1 MIDSES
7 GVLTDPIS
15 GNHIVKVCRD
25 QVVKVNSVAQYAA
38 QGLSSGEAV
47 AIIAK
52 PSLRKALVNFLVTQG
67 FDVQSFKDQGQ
78 IKFLDAEFLLSSLW
92 IDDGIDAEAFEKF
105 VSDPLRIMKLKYDKI
120 RIFGEMVD
128 LLWQKEAYDEA
139 MQLENRWND
148 LFKKIE
154 FSLLCTYS
162 FSHLNPNTYDE
173 ALERICR
180 CHTHHI
186 PLEASDLSMPPD
198 ANELL
203 DSFGL
208 AWKRIIEKFNPL
220 TPVPPPIPPV

>member
-25 QVVKVNSVAQYAA
+25 QIVKVNSVAQYVA

-52 PSLRKALVNFLVTQG
+52 PSLRKALVDFLVTQG
-67 FDVQSFKDQGQ
+67 FDMQSFKDQGQ
-78 IKFLDAEFLLSSLW
+78 IKFLDAEFLLSSF
-92 IDDGIDAEAFEKF
+92 GIDAEAFEKF

-128 LLWQKEAYDEA
+128 VLWQKGAYDEA
-139 MQLENRWND
+139 IQLENRWND

-162 FSHLNPNTYDE
+162 FSHLDPSTYDE

-186 PLEASDLSMPPD
+186 PLEVSDLSIPSE

-220 TPVPPPIPPV
+220 TPVPPPAAPPV